1 MQRSCD
7 PAINSFQTTNES
19 IHGPGGDQVMELNTQ
34 YGTTSAPLGWAHS
47 NVFSAARL
55 TAIYDTSGLH
65 FELADF
71 PGSPRARGPQR
82 AISARWGVG
91 TGLRPWGGSLGT
103 KRVQTNIYGQIEMS
117 WVSLPFGDALTPIV
131 PKRAPSTS
139 VSIEAKT
146 S

>member
-65 FELADF
+65 FELAD
-71 PGSPRARGPQR
+71 P
-82 AISARWGVG
+82 
-91 TGLRPWGGSLGT
+91 LGT
-103 KRVQTNIYGQIEMS
+103 KRVQANIYGQIEMS
-117 WVSLPFGDALTPIV
+117 WASLPFGDALTPIV